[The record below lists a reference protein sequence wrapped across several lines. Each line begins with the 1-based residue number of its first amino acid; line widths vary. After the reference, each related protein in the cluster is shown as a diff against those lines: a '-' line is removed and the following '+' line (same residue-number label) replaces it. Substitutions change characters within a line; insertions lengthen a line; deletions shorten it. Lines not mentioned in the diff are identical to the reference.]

1 MRSPCASARAKGP
14 AKNLSGCG
22 EQSLTPVP
30 HAPSGKRALYD
41 KTTAGRQPC
50 EPVMLHCSLSE
61 AEAMAEPS
69 LMRDEVWRL
78 RAAAQQSGF
87 RAGGKFFV
95 EQFGHTVCAGELFFD
110 PACFDRSQDAGD
122 FGSGAD
128 PARDDLAALQ
138 RQLRN
143 LPTG

>member
-50 EPVMLHCSLSE
+50 EAVMLHCSLSE
-61 AEAMAEPS
+61 AEAMAEAS
-69 LMRDEVWRL
+69 LPRDKWRNFC
-78 RAAAQQSGF
+78 AAAQQSGPRMAGKLFIQQFCHTPSVGKLF
-87 RAGGKFFV
+87 R
-95 EQFGHTVCAGELFFD
+95 D
-110 PACFDRSQDAGD
+110 PAGFDRPQYARNLRTRIDPAGD
-122 FGSGAD
+122 
-128 PARDDLAALQ
+128 DLSAFE
-138 RQLRN
+138 R
-143 LPTG
+143 